1 MAAHTPGRNV
11 KKLYFWLLMTFR
23 GYRWSLFSGCPNQ
36 TVRGL
41 GSPPPQHLSHS
52 QHLWERQ
59 TARSRPR
66 PCYQRPCPYY
76 QGHTHI
82 IKTMSAHLSHA
93 HTIKAMP
100 TSAHARDSQQGQTYT
115 IKATPIPSK
124 PRPHLSTLLTMLFSK
139 GSWPGQGHNH
149 PIWDNNLSSLA

>member
-59 TARSRPR
+59 THKIKTTPMLSKATPLLSKATPLLSRPHPQHQDHAR
-66 PCYQRPCPYY
+66 TSKSCPHHQGHAHKCPCYTKCPNLHH
-76 QGHTHI
+76 QGHTH
-82 IKTMSAHLSHA
+82 
-93 HTIKAMP
+93 
-100 TSAHARDSQQGQTYT
+100 T
-115 IKATPIPSK
+115 IKATPTIVCSP
-124 PRPHLSTLLTMLFSK
+124 PHNAFL
-139 GSWPGQGHNH
+139 
-149 PIWDNNLSSLA
+149 